1 MHDASVAFLETD
13 GRTDGRSGGQSGG
26 VHSTDLRR
34 HQSVQADSLVS
45 AVELAWLGRMAKW
58 AACIIGSLSLNGRH
72 GCDMFCGA
80 TVSITEIKSGSGG
93 GVGDGKVQDEQG

>member
-13 GRTDGRSGGQSGG
+13 GRADGRSGGQSGG

-45 AVELAWLGRMAKW
+45 AVELAWLGA
-58 AACIIGSLSLNGRH
+58 
-72 GCDMFCGA
+72 
-80 TVSITEIKSGSGG
+80 
-93 GVGDGKVQDEQG
+93 DGKMGCLHHR

>member
-1 MHDASVAFLETD
+1 
-13 GRTDGRSGGQSGG
+13 
-26 VHSTDLRR
+26 
-34 HQSVQADSLVS
+34 
-45 AVELAWLGRMAKW
+45 MAKW
-58 AACIIGSLSLNGRH
+58 AACIIGSLSLNERH